1 MIVNSEGNSTL
12 YVDFL
17 GAAVTSPDLIII
29 FIYNINLLDA
39 SITPGHIRSLLLLD
53 TVLYKCYDQLE
64 TDITAEHLGIE
75 SLHFM

>member
-39 SITPGHIRSLLLLD
+39 SITPGHIRSLLLLLFCINVMINSKQILLQN
-53 TVLYKCYDQLE
+53 T
-64 TDITAEHLGIE
+64 
-75 SLHFM
+75 